1 MHRTACGEVTKQD
14 INNLILVIGWVQKLR
29 KLGHLTFIDLRD
41 GSGIVQIVSQNENND
56 LIAKLQLETLVK
68 VKGKVI
74 ARKNPNSKLPTG
86 EVEIIP
92 TELEI
97 ISASEILPFV
107 IDNQPT
113 AHEDLRLTYR
123 YLDLRRNILQNNLRL
138 RSKVNYFFHRYL
150 QKHQFV
156 EIETPILGI
165 TTPEGARDFTVENH
179 HFQDVVYGL
188 PQSPQLYK
196 QILMHASFEK
206 YYQIA
211 HCFRDED
218 LRKDRQLEFSQLD
231 LEMAFLSSDEIM
243 AFVEE
248 MLRALMQEI
257 MNISVKPFLK
267 LPYQEAIKLYG
278 SDKPDIRFEMYLQHN
293 PAWITTKED
302 TVVLVVDQF
311 CSKQVLTNIN
321 VICEQYQC
329 SKMFNGKI
337 LTNKKFIAQ
346 EFPFNINA
354 DLMVQKCGVN
364 KHVLVFVGNKK
375 QQANKVAGAVRFYL
389 GKALK
394 LYDENTYKFLWVTKW
409 PLFHYSKSEQRY
421 KAVHHPFTKPVS
433 EQDEAMQNWT
443 SEAYDVVC
451 NGYELGG
458 GSLRINDAQTQ
469 RNVFEF
475 LNMSTATITKNFGW
489 LLEALKYSPVQHG
502 GFALGIDRLLML
514 LTKSESIRDVIA
526 FPKNNQGLDLMTMRQ
541 KNVDHKKEKM

>member
-1 MHRTACGEVTKQD
+1 MHRTACGQVTKQN
-14 INNLILVIGWVQKLR
+14 INDLVLLIGWVQKLR

-41 GSGIVQIVSQNENND
+41 SSGIVQIVSQSEND
-56 LIAKLQLETLVK
+56 EFIKKLQLETLVK
-68 VKGKVI
+68 VQGKVVE
-74 ARKNPNSKLPTG
+74 RKNPNPKLPTG

-97 ISASEILPFV
+97 ISASETLPFV
-107 IDNQPT
+107 INDQPT
-113 AHEDLRLTYR
+113 AHEDLRLEYR

-156 EIETPILGI
+156 EIETPILGV
-165 TTPEGARDFTVENH
+165 TTPEGARDFTVTNH
-179 HFQDVVYGL
+179 HFQNVVYGL

-211 HCFRDED
+211 RCFRDED

-243 AFVEE
+243 TFVEE
-248 MLRALMQEI
+248 MLCFLMQELMHLSI
-257 MNISVKPFLK
+257 KPFQK
-267 LPYQEAIKLYG
+267 LTYQEAIKLYG
-278 SDKPDIRFEMYLQHN
+278 SDKPDIRFKMHLQHN
-293 PAWITTKED
+293 PVWITTKEA
-302 TVVLVVDQF
+302 TIVLVVDQF
-311 CSKQVLTNIN
+311 CSKQVLANIN
-321 VICEQYQC
+321 VICEQYQF

-337 LTNKKFIAQ
+337 LANKQFIARD
-346 EFPFNINA
+346 FPFAVKA
-354 DLMVQKCGVN
+354 DLIAQQCGVN
-364 KHVLVFVGNKK
+364 KHILVFVNDEK
-375 QQANKVAGAVRFYL
+375 QQASKVAGAVRFYL

-394 LYDENTYKFLWVTKW
+394 LYEENTYAFLWVTNW
-409 PLFHYSKSEQRY
+409 PLFHYSESEQRY
-421 KAVHHPFTKPVS
+421 KAEHHPFTKPVLT
-433 EQDEAMQNWT
+433 EDEAMQNWE

-458 GSLRINDAQTQ
+458 GSLRINDAKTQ
-469 RNVFEF
+469 HAVFEF
-475 LNMSTATITKNFGW
+475 LKMPPTSITKNFGW
-489 LLEALKYSPVQHG
+489 LLEALKYSPVEHG

-526 FPKNNQGLDLMTMRQ
+526 FPKNNQGFDLMTMRQ
-541 KNVDHKKEKM
+541 KNVDPKK

>member
-1 MHRTACGEVTKQD
+1 MHRTACGEVTKQN
-14 INNLILVIGWVQKLR
+14 INDLVLLIGWVQKLR

-41 GSGIVQIVSQNENND
+41 SSGIVQIVSQSEND
-56 LIAKLQLETLVK
+56 EFITKLQLETLIK
-68 VKGKVI
+68 VQGKVVV
-74 ARKNPNSKLPTG
+74 RKKPNPKLATG
-86 EVEIIP
+86 QVEIIP
-92 TELEI
+92 TEIEI
-97 ISASEILPFV
+97 ISTSETLPFV
-107 IDNQPT
+107 INDQPT
-113 AHEDLRLTYR
+113 AHEELRLTYR

-150 QKHQFV
+150 QKQQFV
-156 EIETPILGI
+156 EIETPILGV

-211 HCFRDED
+211 RCFRDED

-248 MLRALMQEI
+248 VLCCLMQEI
-257 MNISVKPFLK
+257 MNISVKTFLK
-267 LPYQEAIKLYG
+267 LPYEEAMYLYG
-278 SDKPDIRFEMYLQHN
+278 SDKPDIRFEMHLQHN

-311 CSKQVLTNIN
+311 CSKQVLAQIN
-321 VICEQYQC
+321 VICEQYQFP
-329 SKMFNGKI
+329 KMFDGKI
-337 LTNKKFIAQ
+337 LANKKFIAQ
-346 EFPFNINA
+346 EFPFKIKA
-354 DLMVQKCGVN
+354 DLMVQQCGVN
-364 KHVLVFVGNKK
+364 KHVLVFVDNEK
-375 QQANKVAGAVRFYL
+375 QQASKVAGAVRFYL

-394 LYDENTYKFLWVTKW
+394 LYEENTYAFLWITNW
-409 PLFHYSKSEQRY
+409 PLFHYSESEQRY
-421 KAVHHPFTKPVS
+421 KAVHHPFTKPAP
-433 EQDEAMQNWT
+433 EQDETMQNWK

-469 RNVFEF
+469 RAVFEF
-475 LNMSTATITKNFGW
+475 LNMPKVTITKNFGW

-526 FPKNNQGLDLMTMRQ
+526 FPKNNQGFDLMAMLQ
-541 KNVDHKKEKM
+541 NNINHKE